1 VLNQGAVTRARQVGT
16 PLGKLVS
23 SIDGSR
29 PRSILGGIVKESGN
43 LTSDKVIDT
52 SGL

>member
-1 VLNQGAVTRARQVGT
+1 VTRARQVGT
-16 PLGKLVS
+16 PIGKLVS

-29 PRSILGGIVKESGN
+29 PRSILGGIVKKAGD
-43 LTSDKVIDT
+43 LTSTKVIDT